1 MRSKMRA
8 CSAEM
13 AFAQIWGTPKSTRL
27 AVIST
32 DASMDVPTPTTAT
45 RKSAAP
51 AWSKASGTDA
61 SASTRWV
68 RREYHCCTTAAS
80 FSTPSTGVLSVSSAL
95 ASAVPNRPSPITRMP
110 DSSSGRL
117 ERNVAATDR
126 PFFRQSNNA
135 VSVVQRERCGD
146 SHGSGT
152 THEHSRREHIFATV
166 GQIGRNPG
174 GQPARR
180 ERRYGF
186 EQDDVQGQV
195 GNGQQDEAR
204 DEDEGCADEHHRHGQ
219 AQDAGGDAPPPRLDV
234 PVTAGFG
241 PDR

>member
-13 AFAQIWGTPKSTRL
+13 AFAQIWGTPRSTRL

-32 DASMDVPTPTTAT
+32 DASIDVPTPTTAT

-51 AWSKASGTDA
+51 ACSKASGTDA

-68 RREYHCCTTAAS
+68 RREDNCWTTAGS
-80 FSTPSTGVLSVSSAL
+80 FSTPSTWAFSFSSAL
-95 ASAVPNRPSPITRMP
+95 ASAVPNRPSPITRIP
-110 DSSSGRL
+110 DSSSRRF
-117 ERNVAATDR
+117 ERNLSSNDR
-126 PFFRQSNNA
+126 PFSRKSNNA
-135 VSVVQRERCGD
+135 LSVAQPNLRGD
-146 SHGSGT
+146 SHGFGPI
-152 THEHSRREHIFATV
+152 HQHSPREHVFATV
-166 GQIGRNPG
+166 GQVGRNPG

-186 EQDDVQGQV
+186 EQDDVQGQIS
-195 GNGQQDEAR
+195 NSQQNEAR